1 MQKLQWQPLPQ
12 TSKHAYLGAGMAWNG
27 EIRTECLIFVNFDP
41 IILDFGTISSR
52 TPNFDFFLICFLDQ
66 NWNVY
71 EIPISDSILIFENR
85 FINLDFFSGKLHII
99 SILLYILYI
108 SHILGD

>member
-27 EIRTECLIFVNFDP
+27 EIRTECLIFANFDP
-41 IILDFGTISSR
+41 IILDFGTISSL

-66 NWNVY
+66 NWNAF

-85 FINLDFFSGKLHII
+85 FINLEFFFRKITHNINII
-99 SILLYILYI
+99 IHLIY
-108 SHILGD
+108 